1 MAKFEI
7 VMPKMGESVIE
18 ATITKWLVKEGD
30 TVEEDDSLAEIATDK
45 VDSEIPSPVEGT
57 VKELKY
63 SEGDTIAVGEIIA
76 ILDMEGEDGED
87 EEGDAEPEKTEEK
100 SEEESKEKEEKAAS
114 PEKAEVPTSETDIS
128 NYSTKD
134 FDSLEGFYSPLVR
147 SIAKEENVSVEELE
161 SIKGSGKD
169 GRVTKKDILAYLDDR
184 GKAPK
189 EAPAAKEQPQAKP
202 EQKPAASAPA
212 AAQAPKVQS
221 WDGDNIVEMDRM
233 RKMIADHMVSSKQI
247 SPHVTMFIEVDMTNV
262 ANWRNSVKNEFQKR
276 EGEKITFT
284 PIFLEAAA
292 KTLKEFPRVNAA
304 VDGYNMIERKK
315 VNIGMATALP
325 DGNLIVPVIHDAD
338 QKNLLGL
345 TKSVNDLANRA
356 RNKKLKPEE
365 TSGGT
370 FSVTNFGTFNNTTG
384 TPIINQPQ
392 VAILGVGAIRKKPVV
407 IETTQ
412 GDVIGIRHM
421 MTMSMAFDH
430 RIVDGA
436 MGGQFLD
443 RVKYHLENFDT
454 ERTV

>member
-45 VDSEIPSPVEGT
+45 VDSEIPSPVEGS
-57 VKELKY
+57 VKELRY
-63 SEGDTIAVGEIIA
+63 SEGDTIAVGEVIA
-76 ILDMEGEDGED
+76 ILNMEGEDGEEKD
-87 EEGDAEPEKTEEK
+87 SGSSPEVKPEK
-100 SEEESKEKEEKAAS
+100 KEEKAAS
-114 PEKAEVPTSETDIS
+114 PEKAEVPISETDIS
-128 NYSTKD
+128 NYSAKD
-134 FDSLEGFYSPLVR
+134 FDNLEGFYSPLVR
-147 SIAKEENVSVEELE
+147 SIAREENVSVEELE

-169 GRVTKKDILAYLDDR
+169 GRVTKKDILAYLKDR
-184 GKAPK
+184 GNAAKK
-189 EAPAAKEQPQAKP
+189 APAAKEQAVAKP
-202 EQKPAASAPA
+202 EQKPSAPAPA
-212 AAQAPKVQS
+212 AAQAPKVQA

-262 ANWRNSVKNEFQKR
+262 VKWRNSVKNEFQKR

-325 DGNLIVPVIHDAD
+325 DGNLIVPVIHEAD
-338 QKNLLGL
+338 LKNLLGL

-407 IETTQ
+407 IETAQ
-412 GDVIGIRHM
+412 GDMIGIRHM

-454 ERTV
+454 GRSV